1 MVRSGSSFDI
11 PMFNYFEHNAF
22 FGSNAGFRFQLKPL
36 KEEKA
41 LVAEAW
47 TDGLCRELCTV
58 TAEEQFPLSP
68 EGLEEALGWL
78 EEQFSAYRS
87 AHPKDRQ
94 KKEGEE

>member
-36 KEEKA
+36 KEEKT

-58 TAEEQFPLSP
+58 TAEE
-68 EGLEEALGWL
+68 GLEEALGWL
-78 EEQFSAYRS
+78 DEQFSAYRS
-87 AHPKDRQ
+87 AHLKDRQ